1 MAAACGMFLFGA
13 RRAIRFRPDSDVAV
27 GSFPKT
33 KLNPP
38 RSTSRMIARDALL
51 ARLTEAR
58 RQRCIVLHGPAGSGK
73 SSTLLAF
80 RRSLLS
86 LDFDVAWLS
95 LAAED
100 DDPIRFFDL
109 LLASIAVV
117 DPEAVRETSLLI
129 GGDCDESAIERWVL
143 SLVRGITPRS
153 RDLTLVIDDLHLV
166 RDPRI
171 HEALRWLL
179 EYAPESFHLA
189 IGSRDALPVQ
199 LGGRLRARGW
209 LSEFGMND
217 LRFSFAESESFLRGQ
232 LGSINDREVHILHD
246 LADGWIAGLQ
256 LLAVDYKRRQ
266 GAPGKRV
273 PVRDAGAFREY
284 IEHEVLVRLTPD
296 SLDLLT
302 RASICSR
309 FSASLCASLLQR
321 PHLASQM
328 AIRLADLEDE
338 NLFVSVVGND
348 GRETWYRI
356 HPLLRGVLLARV
368 AALPES
374 ERQALHAIA
383 WRWFHALG
391 HVEEAVRHAVE
402 AGEAAAAAELVEER
416 SLELLTAGEIRTLAG
431 LMRRLPAEQVQR
443 RAGLRLAKAHLQQFT
458 RDLEGCADSI
468 REIESMADALEERR
482 RHELVLLRAGILMQ
496 RDDIDGLAAM
506 LPELQGIPDDAG
518 DFCVGSRDNVLAF
531 LYTLRGEYELAR
543 RAVEQGGR
551 RYRAP
556 RSTLAGRWVEGVGYA
571 IEGNLAKAEALLR
584 EVLRDAER
592 QGASC
597 VGLVTTA
604 AGMLADVLFGLNEV
618 DSAISL
624 LEGRIDLLDRLAM
637 PDTVQRAHAVLARA
651 YWSSGRWA
659 EAHASLDQLE
669 AYAGRC
675 RLDRPLAYL
684 LAMRVG
690 MHLQRGEVD
699 LAEAALAK
707 ARALRAKHA
716 AEDTRTARAV
726 RQSADLA
733 DVDMYL
739 HRGDFDAAAARL
751 GTMIAQYRA
760 ERRGRAAVA
769 MQMRLAAAEFG
780 RGQEKAARE
789 QLLAALEAGR
799 RFGAIRGVVDTSPR
813 MPSVIDALLKGV
825 DLDPVLAFYVQRLLS
840 ANAQAP
846 GRTGEEA
853 RPRASLGGLSE
864 REMEVLRLL
873 GDALPNKK
881 IARTL
886 GVSPDTVKFH
896 LKNIYGKLGVSGRDE
911 AVARYRDLTT

>member
-1 MAAACGMFLFGA
+1 MPGAPLFEILL
-13 RRAIRFRPDSDVAV
+13 RLRPDSDVAV
-27 GSFPKT
+27 GAFPKT

-38 RSTSRMIARDALL
+38 RSASRMIPREALL
-51 ARLTEAR
+51 ARLTAAR
-58 RQRCIVLHGPAGSGK
+58 RQRCVVLHGPAGSGK

-100 DDPIRFFDL
+100 DEPIRFFDL
-109 LLASIAVV
+109 LLASIAVA
-117 DPEAVRETSLLI
+117 DPEAVLETSLLV
-129 GGDCDESAIERWVL
+129 GGDCDESAIERWAL
-143 SLVRGITPRS
+143 SLAGEIASRS

-179 EYAPESFHLA
+179 ECAPGSFHLA
-189 IGSRDALPVQ
+189 IGSRDALPAQ
-199 LGGRLRARGW
+199 LGGRLRSRGW
-209 LSEFGMND
+209 LSEFGMSD

-232 LGSINDREVHILHD
+232 LGSIDDRDVRVLHD

-256 LLAVDYKRRQ
+256 LLAVDHRRRQ
-266 GAPGKRV
+266 GAPGRRV

-356 HPLLRGVLLARV
+356 HPLLREVLLARV
-368 AALPES
+368 GTLPEN
-374 ERQALHAIA
+374 ERRALHAIA
-383 WRWFHALG
+383 WRWFHAVG
-391 HVEEAVRHAVE
+391 HVEEAVRHAVA
-402 AGEAAAAAELVEER
+402 AGESAAAAELVEER

-431 LMRRLPAEQVQR
+431 LMRRLPVEQVQHR
-443 RAGLRLAKAHLQQFT
+443 VGLRLAKAHLQQFG
-458 RDLEGCADSI
+458 RDLEGCANSI
-468 REIESMADALEERR
+468 REIEAMAGALEERR
-482 RHELVLLRAGILMQ
+482 RHELVLLRAGVLMQ

-506 LPELQGIPDDAG
+506 LPELQRIPDDAG

-531 LYTLRGEYELAR
+531 LHTLRGEYELAR
-543 RAVEQGGR
+543 QAVEQGGR

-571 IEGNLAKAEALLR
+571 IEGRLAKAETVLR

-618 DSAISL
+618 DGAISL
-624 LEGRIDLLDRLAM
+624 LRGRIDLLDRLAM

-651 YWSSGRWA
+651 YWANGRWA
-659 EAHASLDQLE
+659 DAHASLDQLE
-669 AYAGRC
+669 AYAQRSG
-675 RLDRPLAYL
+675 LDRPLAYL
-684 LAMRVG
+684 LAMRVD
-690 MHLQRGEVD
+690 MHLQRGEID
-699 LAEAALAK
+699 LAEAALGK
-707 ARALRAKHA
+707 VRTLRARYA
-716 AEDTRTARAV
+716 ADDTRTARAI
-726 RQSADLA
+726 RQSGDVA
-733 DVDMYL
+733 DVDIAL
-739 HRGDFDAAAARL
+739 HRGDFDNAAARL
-751 GTMIAQYRA
+751 QTMIAQYRA
-760 ERRGRAAVA
+760 ERRGRAMVA
-769 MQMRLAAAEFG
+769 MQMRLALAEFG
-780 RGQEKAARE
+780 RGQEKAARA
-789 QLLAALEAGR
+789 QLLDALDTGR
-799 RFGAIRGVVDTSPR
+799 RLGAIRGVVDVSPR
-813 MPSVIDALLKGV
+813 MPSVIGALLKGV
-825 DLDPVLAFYVQRLLS
+825 DLDAVLAFYVQRLLS
-840 ANAQAP
+840 ANAQTEGRAAQEAGARAP
-846 GRTGEEA
+846 
-853 RPRASLGGLSE
+853 LGVLSD
-864 REMEVLRLL
+864 RETEVLRLL

-881 IARTL
+881 IAQSL

-896 LKNIYGKLGVSGRDE
+896 LKNIYCKLGVSGRDQ